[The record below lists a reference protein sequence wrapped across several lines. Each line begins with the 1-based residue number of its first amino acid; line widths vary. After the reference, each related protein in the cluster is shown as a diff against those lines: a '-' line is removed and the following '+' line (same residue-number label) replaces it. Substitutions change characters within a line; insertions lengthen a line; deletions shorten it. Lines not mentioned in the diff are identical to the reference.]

1 VNQHAEGKGY
11 DIVFD
16 TVGGDNLDA
25 SSQAT
30 RFEGTVVNIAA
41 RSTHDLSPMHAR
53 SLTLH
58 VVFLVGQVANPMNR
72 HSIRPRLEKLC
83 EMAES
88 GELRPLIDQQQ
99 FEFEDV
105 ADAHAYLESGEAIGK
120 VVLIR

>member
-1 VNQHAEGKGY
+1 V
-11 DIVFD
+11 VFD

-25 SSQAT
+25 SFNAA
-30 RFEGTVVNIAA
+30 RFGGTVVNIAA

-58 VVFLVGQVANPMNR
+58 VVFLVGQVANPLNR
-72 HSIRPRLEKLC
+72 HTIRPRLEKLC
-83 EMAES
+83 ELAEN
-88 GELRPLIDQQQ
+88 GELRPLIDQSQ